1 MVSAHVTT
9 HALGERDF
17 ASPIDDRWFED
28 YRPGETFEYGWAALT
43 EDDIVE
49 YAVRYDPQRIH
60 TDPAWAET
68 GPFGGLIASGW
79 QSAGLM
85 MRLYCDH
92 YISAVASLGSPGVDE
107 LRWSSPLRPD
117 DPVRLRVTVVAGAGV
132 AVQARPRHRP
142 HRRRAAHRGRPLPAP
157 PDGDEPH
164 RAPPAGLTGNRPGT
178 DRASGAFTPRTAG
191 QLSAWRSERVAPR
204 PFS

>member
-9 HALGERDF
+9 GALHGHDF

-28 YRPGETFEYGWAALT
+28 YRPGETFEYGWLALS
-43 EDDIVE
+43 EDEIVE
-49 YAVRYDPQRIH
+49 YATRYDPQLIH
-60 TDPAWAET
+60 TDPAWART

-107 LRWSSPLRPD
+107 LRWSTPLRPGE
-117 DPVRLRVTVVAGAGV
+117 PVRLRVTVA
-132 AVQARPRHRP
+132 QARPSRSKP
-142 HRRRAAHRGRPLPAP
+142 DRGLVHTEVALLTEDDRRPL
-157 PDGDEPH
+157 
-164 RAPPAGLTGNRPGT
+164 GLTAMNLLLLRPAAGT
-178 DRASGAFTPRTAG
+178 GPSGDLTR
-191 QLSAWRSERVAPR
+191 
-204 PFS
+204 

>member
-43 EDDIVE
+43 EDEIVE

-107 LRWSSPLRPD
+107 LRWSSPLRPG
-117 DPVRLRVTVVAGAGV
+117 DPVRLRVTV
-132 AVQARPRHRP
+132 AR
-142 HRRRAAHRGRPLPAP
+142 RGRRGRSP
-157 PDGDEPH
+157 
-164 RAPPAGLTGNRPGT
+164 
-178 DRASGAFTPRTAG
+178 TAG
-191 QLSAWRSERVAPR
+191 IVRTEVALLTEDDRCPLRLTAMNLIALR
-204 PFS
+204 PQG

>member
-9 HALGERDF
+9 RALDGHDF

-28 YRPGETFEYGWAALT
+28 YRPGETFEYGWTSLT
-43 EDDIVE
+43 SEEIVE

-60 TDPAWAET
+60 TDPEWARS

-117 DPVRLRVTVVAGAGV
+117 VPVRLRVTVAEARVSRSKPDRGLVHTEVALLTEDDRCPLRLTAMNLLLV
-132 AVQARPRHRP
+132 RP
-142 HRRRAAHRGRPLPAP
+142 
-157 PDGDEPH
+157 
-164 RAPPAGLTGNRPGT
+164 
-178 DRASGAFTPRTAG
+178 PR
-191 QLSAWRSERVAPR
+191 
-204 PFS
+204 